1 MIEGHFI
8 VLEGVDGAGTTTHTR
23 LLAET
28 LRGRGL
34 PVRATREPSD
44 GPIGMMLRQMLSGR
58 LVVPGMRGP
67 RPPSWGTMALLF
79 AADRLDHIE
88 AEIAP
93 NLLDGVTV
101 LSDRY
106 VHSSIAYQ
114 SLSGGGGEDTLAW
127 VRAINAHARKP
138 DLTIVL
144 DVPADV
150 TRARRHARTGQ
161 DALYEED
168 ELQARLVDFYR
179 AIDRHFPNEPIVHVD
194 ANRDTALVAAEIHA
208 HVKQLRGESRLSPT
222 RK

>member
-1 MIEGHFI
+1 MIEGNFI
-8 VLEGVDGAGTTTHTR
+8 VIEGVDGAGTTTHTR
-23 LLAET
+23 MLAET

-34 PVRATREPSD
+34 PVCTTREPSD
-44 GPIGMMLRQMLSGR
+44 GPIGMMIRQMLSGR
-58 LVVPGMRGP
+58 IVVPGMRGS

-106 VHSSIAYQ
+106 LHSSVAYQ
-114 SLSGGGGEDTLAW
+114 SLSAGGGDDVLAW
-127 VRAINAHARKP
+127 VRTINAHAQRP

-144 DVPADV
+144 DAPADV
-150 TRARRHARTGQ
+150 TRSRRHSRSGH

-168 ELQARLVDFYR
+168 TLQAQLVDFYR
-179 AIDRHFPNEPIVHVD
+179 TIEQHFPGEPIVHVD
-194 ANRDTALVAAEIHA
+194 ANRPMDAVAADVYA
-208 HVKQLRGESRLSPT
+208 HVKKLRGE
-222 RK
+222 

>member
-8 VLEGVDGAGTTTHTR
+8 VLEGVDGAGTTTHTA

-28 LRGRGL
+28 LRGHGL
-34 PVRATREPSD
+34 PVCATREPSD
-44 GPIGMMLRQMLSGR
+44 GPIGMIVRQILSGR
-58 LVVPGMRGP
+58 VVVPGIRGP

-79 AADRLDHIE
+79 AADRLDHVE
-88 AEIAP
+88 AEIVP

-114 SLSGGGGEDTLAW
+114 SLAGGGGADTLAW
-127 VRAINAHARKP
+127 VRSINAHARKP

-150 TRARRHARTGQ
+150 TRARRHARMGR

-168 ELQARLVDFYR
+168 ELQSQLVDFYEH
-179 AIDRHFPNEPIVHVD
+179 IDAHFPGEPLVHVD
-194 ANRDTALVAAEIHA
+194 ANRDLATVAADIYT
-208 HVKQLRGESRLSPT
+208 HVRKLRGE
-222 RK
+222 K